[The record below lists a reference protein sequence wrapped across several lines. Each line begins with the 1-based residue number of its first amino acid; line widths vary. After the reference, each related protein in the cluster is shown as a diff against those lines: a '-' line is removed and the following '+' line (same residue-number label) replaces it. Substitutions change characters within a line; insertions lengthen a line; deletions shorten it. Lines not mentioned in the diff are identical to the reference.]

1 MVNALT
7 ARSYG
12 GTRQLSIVDDRDLA
26 AIDALD
32 PARWA
37 ATSVPAAD
45 LQCDPAF
52 LAAIDSHS
60 KGRLRV
66 SEVVAARDWAFARLA
81 DRRGLVLRSD
91 VLSLGAID
99 VTQEAGK
106 KLRQAAEHLLT
117 QLGAAPGSV
126 SLAQVRKFM
135 ATYATSLANGD
146 GVVCP
151 AQLPEAEA
159 AAWVSDALK
168 VVPGAPEAS
177 GAPGLGTAELARFVA
192 GAEAWLAWRAQGDE
206 PAARPWGPETDAAAA
221 LVDGLD
227 AKLEEFFL
235 HCDLA
240 RQQGGPAEAPRLA
253 DAKEPAAIER
263 HLQEA
268 LLAPATPDG
277 VLRLDAAS
285 NPAYRERLDALA
297 RTVLPRALGPDVTSL
312 TRATWR
318 QVRATF
324 DGFRAWSKAR
334 PPEPFEALGPERLG
348 AMLASPALERV
359 KHFMAVDRAA
369 APEVQQ
375 VQELERL
382 LLHQRWLL
390 ELANNVVNFSAIY
403 HPQATAL
410 VERGSLVIDGR
421 RLEFCIK
428 VDDRAAH
435 KKVAADSLI
444 FLVYAKVTGRDQDG
458 QAPFEV
464 AAPVTTGER
473 GRLRVGKRGIFIDTA
488 GREWDAEVVD
498 IVENPISVREA
509 MVAPFRRASAFVSK
523 KIEDLAGSKLSSA
536 EASTQSTLGSKVET
550 LPQAAPAAAPA
561 PAPAA
566 QQPSGFQNVVLLG
579 SVALAA
585 LGSAMAYIVSAVASI
600 SPLELVAGLAS
611 VIGVIALLSGF
622 LGWLKLRKRDMS
634 LLLEANGWA
643 VNAPMRVTRRAAGLF
658 TRTPAFPPGTRRDL
672 GEERLPDDFDE
683 TTLAAARRRRR
694 RRLVLALVVLAL
706 GGAVT
711 WLAWSPDHRERARG
725 WVRRARAAVTGAP
738 SEGQPSEAGE
748 ASTAPVESR

>member
-1 MVNALT
+1 MVATLT
-7 ARSYG
+7 ARTYG

-37 ATSVPAAD
+37 ATSVPASD
-45 LQCDPAF
+45 LQCDPVF
-52 LAAIDSHS
+52 LEGIDSHS

-81 DRRGLVLRSD
+81 DRHGLVRRSD
-91 VLSLGAID
+91 VLSLAAID
-99 VTQEAGK
+99 ATGDPGK
-106 KLRQAAEHLLT
+106 KLRQAAEHVLA
-117 QLGAAPGSV
+117 QLGAPGPSI
-126 SLAQVRKFM
+126 SLAQVRAFM
-135 ATYATSLANGD
+135 ASYAAKLANGD

-151 AQLPEAEA
+151 AQLPEPDA
-159 AAWVSDALK
+159 AAYVQDVLA
-168 VVPGAPEAS
+168 VVPGAAEAS
-177 GAPGLGTAELARFVA
+177 GAQGVGTNELARFLA
-192 GAEAWLAWRAQGDE
+192 GAEEWLAWRRRGDE

-240 RQQGGPAEAPRLA
+240 RQQGAPAELPKLA
-253 DAKEPAAIER
+253 DAKAPAAIEK

-268 LLAPATPDG
+268 LVAPPIPEG
-277 VLRLDAAS
+277 VLRLDAIS

-297 RTVLPRALGPDVTSL
+297 ATVLARALGPDVTTL

-318 QVRATF
+318 QVKATF
-324 DGFRAWSKAR
+324 DGFRAWTKAR
-334 PPEPFEALGPERLG
+334 PPEPFEKLGPERVA

-359 KHFMAVDRAA
+359 RHFMALDRAA

-375 VQELERL
+375 VKELEKL
-382 LLHQRWLL
+382 ILHQRWLL

-403 HPQATAL
+403 HPEATAL
-410 VERGSLVIDGR
+410 VERGSLVVDGR
-421 RLEFCIK
+421 RLDFCIK

-444 FLVYAKVTGRDQDG
+444 FLVYASVTGRDKEG

-473 GRLRVGKRGIFIDTA
+473 GRLRVGKRGIFIDTTGA
-488 GREWDAEVVD
+488 EWDAVIVD
-498 IVENPISVREA
+498 VVENPISVREA

-536 EASTQSTLGSKVET
+536 ESATQAQLGAKVDK
-550 LPQAAPAAAPA
+550 LPEAAPA
-561 PAPAA
+561 PAPATPA
-566 QQPSGFQNVVLLG
+566 APPAPAPASTQPSGFQNVVLMG

-643 VNAPMRVTRRAAGLF
+643 VNAPMRVNRRAAGLF
-658 TRTPAFPPGTRRDL
+658 TRTPSFPPGTRRDFS
-672 GEERLPDDFDE
+672 EERLPDDFDE

-694 RRLVLALVVLAL
+694 RRLLLALVVLAL
-706 GGAVT
+706 GGAIT
-711 WLAWSPDHRERARG
+711 WLAWSPDHRQRARG
-725 WVRRARAAVTGAP
+725 WVRRARTLVG
-738 SEGQPSEAGE
+738 GQAD
-748 ASTAPVESR
+748 AAPVDSADAR